1 MHCTSMHNCPYL
13 CFDQLLECNGLLRL
27 ELLLL
32 FQLLLEDKTGREG
45 VAVDT
50 LLSAWTLPEPAID
63 ALFNRMEEV
72 LTDLR

>member
-1 MHCTSMHNCPYL
+1 MYL
-13 CFDQLLECNGLLRL
+13 CFDQLLECDGLLRL
-27 ELLLL
+27 EFLLL

-50 LLSAWTLPEPAID
+50 LVSTWTLPEPAID

-72 LTDLR
+72 LTDLSK